1 MIYFISDLHLN
12 HSKVIQFERTQFSSI
27 EKHNETIKNNLF
39 SLKENDELWV
49 LGDLGFS
56 FEWIAELKCKKYLI
70 LGNHDKY
77 TVSHYKQ
84 YFDEVYNHPVWLS
97 PRICLSHY
105 PERVDKDVVNVHGH
119 LHNSKLDLPNYINV
133 NAAVIDYKPL
143 SKKFVD
149 ALVMKIQKDKLKYKF
164 GYEWWVEHQV
174 YKLDIPEEYKPP
186 LTEDGHVKISE
197 LRKKTKI

>member
-1 MIYFISDLHLN
+1 M
-12 HSKVIQFERTQFSSI
+12 
-27 EKHNETIKNNLF
+27 
-39 SLKENDELWV
+39 
-49 LGDLGFS
+49 
-56 FEWIAELKCKKYLI
+56 
-70 LGNHDKY
+70 
-77 TVSHYKQ
+77 
-84 YFDEVYNHPVWLS
+84 WLS

-133 NAAVIDYKPL
+133 NAAEIDYKPL

-164 GYEWWVEHQV
+164 GYEWWIEHQV